1 MLLHTFECCTGA
13 VLAVAVHGE
22 TVYAGCQDGNLKVWD
37 LETRTLV
44 RVLITSEVRVTILLP
59 FSPSADCP
67 RLPPVDQLTCGRISP
82 AHNRMSTS
90 SR

>member
-13 VLAVAVHGE
+13 VLAVVVRGE

-44 RVLITSEVRVTILLP
+44 RVLITSEVRVTL
-59 FSPSADCP
+59 FSPSLHP
-67 RLPPVDQLTCGRISP
+67 LTVLGFLL
-82 AHNRMSTS
+82 STN
-90 SR
+90 